1 MTAIL
6 VSLTRHFPIAS
17 AIRAVW
23 ADAAV
28 AGRRINDWRLD
39 LLNSDWHARVRVWM
53 DLAGVRAHSTTTQ
66 PELDQAPHDDAR
78 CAWVPGYCVYF
89 RVRPDGPYSGH
100 WLAGTSQRGWRLSS
114 LAIKLAA

>member
-6 VSLTRHFPIAS
+6 VSLTRHFPTAS
-17 AIRAVW
+17 AIRAVR

-53 DLAGVRAHSTTTQ
+53 GLAGVRAHSTTTQ
-66 PELDQAPHDDAR
+66 PELDQAPHEMHD
-78 CAWVPGYCVYF
+78 VPGYLGTVCISESGPMGPIAATGWQVLASA
-89 RVRPDGPYSGH
+89 DGG
-100 WLAGTSQRGWRLSS
+100 
-114 LAIKLAA
+114 